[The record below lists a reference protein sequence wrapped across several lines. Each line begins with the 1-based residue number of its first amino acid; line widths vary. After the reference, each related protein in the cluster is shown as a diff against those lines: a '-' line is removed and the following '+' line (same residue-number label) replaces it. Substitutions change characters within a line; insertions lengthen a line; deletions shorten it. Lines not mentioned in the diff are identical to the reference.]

1 MLSTSDLV
9 TNAKLNEKHTKKTD
23 YSTRIVEDENEI
35 LDITDLVTTP
45 ALNAKSYRI

>member
-1 MLSTSDLV
+1 MLSSMKSIF
-9 TNAKLNEKHTKKTD
+9 AKKTD